1 MDASKQKER
10 LKTIAENE
18 YRKICEQYPINA
30 VEESEYNIEAFSI
43 LNTPKLGISYW
54 HGPDGS
60 GFSVCELIYSVHSL
74 SNRKIWLASS
84 LWKKQKPF

>member
-30 VEESEYNIEAFSI
+30 VEESEYNIE
-43 LNTPKLGISYW
+43 
-54 HGPDGS
+54 
-60 GFSVCELIYSVHSL
+60 V
-74 SNRKIWLASS
+74 
-84 LWKKQKPF
+84 